1 MTPSS
6 SIATRRP
13 GAAPWAWLVVAL
25 AAVCGVLPACG
36 LANRPTP
43 EKEAVLRSNLRALR
57 DVLRQYEG
65 DKGHYPASLDELVT
79 DGYLRDIPVDPIA
92 GVQDWDVEYEEIA
105 SEETPAE
112 TGPGEGGQLGIID
125 VHSTSDRIAVDG
137 TPYATW

>member
-1 MTPSS
+1 MVTPSS

-92 GVQDWDVEYEEIA
+92 
-105 SEETPAE
+105 SEEAPAE
-112 TGPGEGGQLGIID
+112 TEPGEGGQLGIID